1 MIKKVVIPL
10 IIIGIVGV
18 WVYQYLGG
26 FDKVSFS
33 KTTISL
39 NFYGSEYQ
47 GLYNS
52 PKTERLFMAARDA
65 ALDNP
70 HADLAI
76 ISYPAAKDSLYQIIG
91 VVSGEQ
97 VELPEMGY
105 VEELNG
111 NYLEAT
117 ITAHNLVMPKP
128 NEVMDKAKAFATAN
142 NLKIDP
148 KRSIDIYQGERSL
161 RVLIPLVD

>member
-1 MIKKVVIPL
+1 
-10 IIIGIVGV
+10 
-18 WVYQYLGG
+18 
-26 FDKVSFS
+26 
-33 KTTISL
+33 
-39 NFYGSEYQ
+39 
-47 GLYNS
+47 
-52 PKTERLFMAARDA
+52 MAARDA
-65 ALDNP
+65 ALNNP

-76 ISYPAAKDSLYQIIG
+76 ISYPAAKDSLHQIIG

-97 VELPEMGY
+97 VELPEMEY

-111 NYLEAT
+111 NYLEAI

-128 NEVMDKAKAFATAN
+128 NEVMDKAKAFASAN